1 MTKALLVG
9 PGSRRLTL
17 ALVLMSAFV
26 SALMALHIAQIRA
39 LTTFDLI
46 TMGAALVIIVAGE
59 NIGHHFAAVS
69 WYERRL
75 GAFTLFFFMGLFCTA
90 GTFLTNFAFTS
101 FGGGEKASAQLSS
114 FHSYSD
120 TGKAEE
126 ELTAK
131 RRRLEE
137 TVAKAP
143 ARTAEAAQSAIDGA
157 KAHKWWLATK
167 ECTETRGPQTRQFC
181 ADFRAAEQDKSNAS
195 AAVQARADLTNT
207 ENELKS
213 IRDKRAGMKA
223 ETTKETASVASL
235 MAFGLSEER
244 ARLIEAMMVPTVLQ
258 ILMVLGCYG
267 LAIFKYLG
275 LPLKPWRQTGL
286 GKGVEATWKATGGE
300 LHPKAAPANDVY
312 EQAAASSLKPAPPI
326 AGGVLLGLKQ
336 SNIKADWDEEQRRRA
351 QARLQSMTEEAS

>member
-9 PGSRRLTL
+9 AGSRRLTL
-17 ALVLMSAFV
+17 FLVLMSAFV

-39 LTTFDLI
+39 LTTFDLV

-75 GAFTLFFFMGLFCTA
+75 GAFVLFFFMGLFCTA

-114 FHSYSD
+114 FNQYGD
-120 TGKAEE
+120 TAKAEE

-157 KAHKWWLATK
+157 KAHKFWGLTNSCA
-167 ECTETRGPQTRQFC
+167 ETRGAQTRQFC

-195 AAVQARADLTNT
+195 AAVQARADLANT
-207 ENELKS
+207 ESELKS
-213 IRDKRAGMKA
+213 IREKRSGMRA

-235 MAFGLSEER
+235 MAFGLTEER
-244 ARLIEAMMVPTVLQ
+244 ARLVEAMMVPTVLQ
-258 ILMVLGCYG
+258 IMMVLGCYG
-267 LAIFKYLG
+267 LAVFKYLG
-275 LPLKPWRQTGL
+275 MDLRPWRATGL
-286 GKGVEATWKATGGE
+286 GKGVQATWKATGGE
-300 LHPKAAPANDVY
+300 LHPHAAPAEQVY
-312 EQAAASSLKPAPPI
+312 EKAAVAPAPAQQQTP
-326 AGGVLLGLKQ
+326 GMLLSVDVKTP
-336 SNIKADWDEEQRRRA
+336 ADVKKEEQRNRLLSIA
-351 QARLQSMTEEAS
+351 QRPQEAS